1 MWGRSITVMRLG
13 GFDIKVDASW
23 LVIAALIIWSLGT
36 DYFPSVL
43 PDATAPALLMA
54 AAIAMLGLFA
64 SLILHELAHSVM
76 ARGHGLKISGIT
88 LFLFGGV
95 AELETE
101 PADPVTELRV
111 AVVGPMAS
119 LLLAG
124 VFWSSVVVARVL
136 GLSAIVVAVLGYLSA
151 INLTLAIFNMIPAY
165 PLDGGRVYRAL
176 VWMRR
181 GDLVGATRH
190 AAKVSAVFA
199 WGLIAL
205 GVTALFGAGAGA
217 GLWPILVGL
226 FLLALGRSAYQRVE
240 VQSMFEGRVVAD
252 LMTPT
257 PIVVLPGQSLA
268 EVINRVFLAKGVS
281 FAPVMEDHE
290 IIGYV
295 DLNIIRRIDREH
307 WSTTTVEDVVEAVSD
322 ENTVPPDLPAQ
333 SLVDRIGQTGR
344 RKYLVMDEGRLVG
357 IVTLSDVTAYLDI
370 SRQIAAPA

>member
-1 MWGRSITVMRLG
+1 MRLG

-322 ENTVPPDLPAQ
+322 ENTVPPDLRAQ

>member
-190 AAKVSAVFA
+190 TAKVSAVFA

-281 FAPVMEDHE
+281 FAPVMEHHE

-322 ENTVPPDLPAQ
+322 ENTVPPDLRAQ

-344 RKYLVMDEGRLVG
+344 RKYLVMDKGRLVG

>member
-1 MWGRSITVMRLG
+1 MWGRSITIMRLG

-43 PDATAPALLMA
+43 PDAAAPALLIA

-64 SLILHELAHSVM
+64 SLVLHELAHSVM
-76 ARGHGLKISGIT
+76 ARSHGLKISGIT

-101 PADPVTELRV
+101 PADPATELRV

-119 LLLAG
+119 LVLAG
-124 VFWSSVVVARVL
+124 VFWSSVMVARVL
-136 GLSAIVVAVLGYLSA
+136 GLDAIVVAVLGYLSV

-181 GDLVGATRH
+181 GDLVSATRH
-190 AAKVSAVFA
+190 AATVSAVFA

-205 GVTALFGAGAGA
+205 GVSALFGAGAGA

-281 FAPVMEDHE
+281 FAPVVEDHD

-333 SLVDRIGQTGR
+333 SLLDRMGQTGR
-344 RKYLVMDEGRLVG
+344 RKYLVIDKGRLVG

>member
-95 AELETE
+95 AGLETE

-205 GVTALFGAGAGA
+205 GVTTLFGAGAGA

-322 ENTVPPDLPAQ
+322 ENTVPPDLRAQ